1 MLALRTMQCALLTLK
16 QHISSTRS
24 KFKQCNTKLF
34 YAENI
39 TSNPHQARE
48 HGYWTVRLVIY
59 IMFMTKMI
67 STLVQ
72 LIIQLML
79 TILLL
84 TRQAPSSLRRR
95 SSTPSW
101 SGRNFSPA
109 GSRLV
114 MIIVVFMAVPG
125 VIIVIV
131 FFEES
136 LQVLQTHSVVF

>member
-59 IMFMTKMI
+59 IMFMTKMMM
-67 STLVQ
+67 
-72 LIIQLML
+72 ML
-79 TILLL
+79 TI
-84 TRQAPSSLRRR
+84 
-95 SSTPSW
+95 
-101 SGRNFSPA
+101 
-109 GSRLV
+109 
-114 MIIVVFMAVPG
+114 MAVMVMMMMMTQMYVAG
-125 VIIVIV
+125 AQHH
-131 FFEES
+131 
-136 LQVLQTHSVVF
+136 QVQEHG